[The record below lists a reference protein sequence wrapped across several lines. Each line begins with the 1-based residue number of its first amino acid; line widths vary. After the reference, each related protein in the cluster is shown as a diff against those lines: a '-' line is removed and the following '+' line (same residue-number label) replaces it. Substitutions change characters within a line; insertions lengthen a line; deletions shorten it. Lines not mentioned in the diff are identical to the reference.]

1 MRRDKY
7 SYDNR
12 TMSYRKAGFNFL
24 GLLGNVVRILLVSL
38 SLFVVAY
45 FILATFLSTD
55 AEKRLRREI
64 KAYEKI
70 YPQLQEREALIGQS
84 LQALETKDDGIY
96 RIVFHNDA
104 PNVDPIA
111 TMDIFFHADT
121 VAENDVV
128 NYTSAKTEK
137 LMRQVVNVD
146 DAFAAIYET
155 LAAKGTVIPPMSLPV
170 RDISYPQIG
179 ATVGS
184 RRNPILN
191 ADVRHN
197 GLDFIV
203 PRGSAVYASADGTVE
218 KTRLSGK
225 GDGNTITL
233 AHAGGYQTRYCHL
246 SEIKVHDG
254 QKVRKGQLIG
264 VSGMSGDAFAPHL
277 HYEVLL
283 DGRPLNPANCIFAS
297 VTPEEYSNML
307 YMSVYTKESMD

>member
-1 MRRDKY
+1 MKRRQY

-24 GLLGNVVRILLVSL
+24 GLLGNVLRILLVSL

-45 FILATFLSTD
+45 FILARFLSTD
-55 AEKRLRREI
+55 AEKRLRKEI
-64 KAYEKI
+64 KAYEKF
-70 YPQLQEREALIGQS
+70 YPQLQEREALLGKS

-96 RIVFHNDA
+96 RTVFHNDA
-104 PNVDPIA
+104 PNVDPIG
-111 TMDIFFHADT
+111 TMDIFFKADT

-128 NYTSAKTEK
+128 NYTKAKAEK
-137 LMRQVVNVD
+137 LMHQAVNVD
-146 DAFAAIYET
+146 AAFADIYT
-155 LAAKGTVIPPMSLPV
+155 ALASKETVIPPMSLPV
-170 RDISYPQIG
+170 QDISYPQIG

-203 PRGSAVYASADGTVE
+203 PRGSAVFAPADGTVE
-218 KTRLSGK
+218 KTRLSNK

-233 AHAGGYQTRYCHL
+233 SHAGGYQTRYCHL
-246 SEIKVHDG
+246 SEIKVKDG

-264 VSGMSGDAFAPHL
+264 VTGMSGDAFAPHL

-297 VTPEEYSNML
+297 VSPEEYSNML

>member
-1 MRRDKY
+1 MKLRQY
-7 SYDNR
+7 SYDDR

-24 GLLGNVVRILLVSL
+24 GLLGNVLRILLVSL

-45 FILATFLSTD
+45 FILARFLSTD

-70 YPQLQEREALIGQS
+70 YPQLQEREALLGKS

-96 RIVFHNDA
+96 RTVFHNDA
-104 PNVDPIA
+104 PNVDPIG
-111 TMDIFFHADT
+111 TMDIFFKADT
-121 VAENDVV
+121 VAGNDVV
-128 NYTSAKTEK
+128 NYTSAKAER
-137 LMRQVVNVD
+137 LMRQAVD
-146 DAFAAIYET
+146 VDAAFADIYMSLASKET
-155 LAAKGTVIPPMSLPV
+155 TVPPMSLPV
-170 RDISYPQIG
+170 QDIAYPQIG

-218 KTRLSGK
+218 KTRLSNK
-225 GDGNTITL
+225 GDGNAITL

-246 SEIKVHDG
+246 SEIKVKDG

-297 VTPEEYSNML
+297 VSPEEYSNML

>member
-38 SLFVVAY
+38 SLFIVAY

-64 KAYEKI
+64 RAYERI

-128 NYTSAKTEK
+128 NYTSAKAEK

-155 LAAKGTVIPPMSLPV
+155 LASKGTVIPPMSLPV
-170 RDISYPQIG
+170 RDIS
-179 ATVGS
+179 
-184 RRNPILN
+184 
-191 ADVRHN
+191 
-197 GLDFIV
+197 
-203 PRGSAVYASADGTVE
+203 
-218 KTRLSGK
+218 
-225 GDGNTITL
+225 
-233 AHAGGYQTRYCHL
+233 
-246 SEIKVHDG
+246 
-254 QKVRKGQLIG
+254 
-264 VSGMSGDAFAPHL
+264 
-277 HYEVLL
+277 
-283 DGRPLNPANCIFAS
+283 
-297 VTPEEYSNML
+297 
-307 YMSVYTKESMD
+307 